1 LLAFSGGQ
9 ATEVP
14 KVVGAFDHRRNSLA
28 YGGSFKYALNVFMR
42 PRDDVRAPHYT
53 HGFGGRSPS
62 GHGSLYRADFAAHH
76 HADDAATGLLN

>member
-1 LLAFSGGQ
+1 
-9 ATEVP
+9 
-14 KVVGAFDHRRNSLA
+14 
-28 YGGSFKYALNVFMR
+28 MR